1 MANILATLIWAV
13 FNIRLNLLHTID
25 TISFE
30 MEFIMENFQI
40 IFLAVLL
47 VTAATID
54 LRSQKIPNIIT
65 YPSMLIALTYNTIIN
80 GTEGLL
86 FSAGGIAIGTAL
98 LIVPYLMGGMGAGD
112 AKLMGAIGG
121 VLGAKAVFFA
131 FFLIASV
138 GGIYAL
144 IMVGTY
150 RLHFKGF
157 FSRQFAALVNFILI
171 RKYVPDTEMIGKN
184 KPRLCYGLAIALG
197 TGIYL
202 ILETTGYKFFS

>member
-1 MANILATLIWAV
+1 
-13 FNIRLNLLHTID
+13 
-25 TISFE
+25 

-40 IFLAVLL
+40 IFLSVVL

-65 YPSMLIALTYNTIIN
+65 YPSMLIALTYHTIIN

-121 VLGAKAVFFA
+121 VLGAKAVFFT
-131 FFLIASV
+131 FFLIAAV
-138 GGIYAL
+138 GGVYAL
-144 IMVGTY
+144 IIVGVY
-150 RLHFKGF
+150 RSDFRGF
-157 FSRQFAALVNFILI
+157 FSKQFDTLVNFIFT
-171 RKYVPDTEMIGKN
+171 RKYIPDSEGIGEN
-184 KPRLCYGLAIALG
+184 KPRLCYGLAISLG